1 MPTETDF
8 AKLSLYGSQGEDL
21 ERSFLQFRTDI
32 AGTGE
37 NSNFRK
43 IDKILQDHDNSI
55 QRIVL
60 YSNDNGTKEDFTLSQ
75 PYTDFTRIGVY
86 AKSQHDID
94 SVYNE
99 IYTST
104 TNKMTLACTTFQDG
118 DHYNMVV
125 WRLAHI
131 FFEGNEVKFDI
142 NGAASFPN
150 GDNKYTG
157 GPNTSQP
164 DGSNDGI
171 KIVRVVGYR

>member
-75 PYTDFTRIGVY
+75 PYTDFSRIGVY
-86 AKSQHDID
+86 ARGQHDNC
-94 SVYNE
+94 STYCE
-99 IYTST
+99 MYTT
-104 TNKMTLACTTFQDG
+104 INYMTLACVSAAD
-118 DHYNMVV
+118 DKYNCTV
-125 WRLAHI
+125 WRSAFI
-131 FFEGNEVKFDI
+131 TFSGNAITFETNC
-142 NGAASFPN
+142 ASSFAK
-150 GDNKYTG
+150 GDVGYKIGTD
-157 GPNTSQP
+157 
-164 DGSNDGI
+164 DGL
-171 KIVRVVGYR
+171 KITRVVGYK